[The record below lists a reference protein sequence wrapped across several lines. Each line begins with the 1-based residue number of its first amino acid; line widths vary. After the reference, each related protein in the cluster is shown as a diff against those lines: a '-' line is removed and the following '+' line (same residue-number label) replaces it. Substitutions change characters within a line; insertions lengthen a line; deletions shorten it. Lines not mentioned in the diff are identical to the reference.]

1 MLDWSLNSHDE
12 DVTELKLTLTD
23 EERALF
29 EAGYASAAEM
39 RRWKARSHTTLRGA
53 AGAKRAR
60 VA

>member
-1 MLDWSLNSHDE
+1 M
-12 DVTELKLTLTD
+12 TELKLTLTD